1 MKTSTLFISILSA
14 ADIVAA
20 EKFVAGPPGWAQSL
34 GLNATEPEHRPQLI
48 ARQAKGSG
56 RTVILKNRTPQIR
69 GSKSVKIRYGPFTV
83 RGGGA
88 YVLRLQ
94 ISYIALISHSF
105 STSFLG
111 SQLLQQL
118 SKANVCL

>member
-20 EKFVAGPPGWAQSL
+20 EKFVVGPPGWAQSI
-34 GLNATEPEHRPQLI
+34 GLNVTEPEHHPQLI
-48 ARQAKGSG
+48 ARQAGSGSG
-56 RTVILKNRTPQIR
+56 RMVSLKNRTPQIK

-94 ISYIALISHSF
+94 ISRITLISHVF
-105 STSFLG
+105 ILSTSFLG
-111 SQLLQQL
+111 L
-118 SKANVCL
+118 

>member
-20 EKFVAGPPGWAQSL
+20 EKFVVGPPGWAQSI
-34 GLNATEPEHRPQLI
+34 GLNVTEPEHHPQLI
-48 ARQAKGSG
+48 ARQAKMGGGSG
-56 RTVILKNRTPQIR
+56 RTVSLRNRTPHIK

-94 ISYIALISHSF
+94 ISRITLISHVFIF
-105 STSFLG
+105 SSSFLG
-111 SQLLQQL
+111 S
-118 SKANVCL
+118 

>member
-14 ADIVAA
+14 AEIVAA
-20 EKFVAGPPGWAQSL
+20 EKFIAGPPGWAQNM
-34 GLNATEPEHRPQLI
+34 GLNVTEPEHHPQLA
-48 ARQAKGSG
+48 ARQAKSGSG
-56 RTVILKNRTPQIR
+56 RTVSLKNRTPHIK

-88 YVLRLQ
+88 YVLSLA
-94 ISYIALISHSF
+94 IFIF

-111 SQLLQQL
+111 S
-118 SKANVCL
+118 